1 MDQILG
7 FTHETSQPW
16 AQTTFTEDQILWFTL
31 ETSLLPNTL
40 KREDFYTS
48 LACKDCFY
56 DLYKVVG
63 HQPNQI
69 TTLAFL
75 YVLGSVYVV
84 IFTKASPRKLEI
96 CTRYL
101 QYLQKFIS
109 SRNKF
114 IYEVK
119 PLVKKYYFLTNKFK
133 TKINKI

>member
-1 MDQILG
+1 
-7 FTHETSQPW
+7 
-16 AQTTFTEDQILWFTL
+16 
-31 ETSLLPNTL
+31 TL

-56 DLYKVVG
+56 GLYKVVG

-75 YVLGSVYVV
+75 YVLGSVYIV
-84 IFTKASPRKLEI
+84 IFTKASPRKTEI

-114 IYEVK
+114 IYEEK
-119 PLVKKYYFLTNKFK
+119 PLVKKYYNIYDKKKYKIFK
-133 TKINKI
+133 WKN